1 MLRNF
6 TTLLVSVVVLALSL
20 VPSYAADAPCVPDCP
35 QSAYNGPFTQVL
47 QLSPT
52 CFVQVTYWRRLACS
66 ANEDVAI
73 TQVRI
78 LSMPGCNFYNTSVF
92 LESVTRALLVRTT
105 CTLRQDSCV
114 TQWRV
119 TRASCWRNDTVNIC
133 GDTLMVPCRGEGC
146 CLVSYRICGD
156 SNRLGGKYVKPV
168 AILSTGT
175 CADTGSVWSPC
186 HSACDT
192 SMSGSVGLNTTSV
205 DDVDDAGNLNA
216 YPNPADMTVTV
227 SAGSAAF
234 TKIVSLQVV
243 DVSGRLVISL
253 QPSPDNLRSGSITFD
268 VSHLPSGTYVVT
280 CITDSGRLTTRFS
293 VNH

>member
-1 MLRNF
+1 MLRQIRTALF
-6 TTLLVSVVVLALSL
+6 TVFILVLWFT
-20 VPSYAADAPCVPDCP
+20 PSYATNAPCVPDCP

-52 CFVQVTYWRRLACS
+52 CFVQVTYWRRLACGV
-66 ANEDVAI
+66 NEDVAI

-105 CTLRQDSCV
+105 GTLRQASCV

-119 TRASCWRNDTVNIC
+119 TRATCWRNDTVNAC
-133 GDTLMVPCRGEGC
+133 GDTLMVPCRGVGC
-146 CLVSYRICGD
+146 CLISYRICGD
-156 SNRLGGKYVKPV
+156 SNRPGGKSVTPV
-168 AILSTGT
+168 AIMPTGT
-175 CADTGSVWSPC
+175 CADTGSGWSPC
-186 HSACDT
+186 RNACDT
-192 SMSGSVGLNTTSV
+192 SMSGSVGLKTTSV
-205 DDVDDAGNLNA
+205 HNVDDAGNLSA

-227 SAGSAAF
+227 SAGSTVFA
-234 TKIVSLQVV
+234 KIVSLQVV
-243 DVSGRLVISL
+243 DVSGRPVVSL
-253 QPSPDNLRSGSITFD
+253 RPSPDDLRGGSITFD
-268 VSHLPSGTYVVT
+268 VSNLPSGTYVVT